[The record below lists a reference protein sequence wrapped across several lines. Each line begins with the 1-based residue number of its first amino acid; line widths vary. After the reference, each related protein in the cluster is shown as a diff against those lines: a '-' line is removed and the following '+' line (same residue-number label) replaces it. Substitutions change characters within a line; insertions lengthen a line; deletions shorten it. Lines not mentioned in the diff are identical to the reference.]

1 MPPELWVDP
10 MAVAQSTFV
19 HKACDVWR
27 CSFHKAVIPY
37 PDWRTHKTEIMSYTE
52 HKSFHWCGG
61 KVCTDMDREL
71 RFWTWAQST
80 QQHKDLEWTMGV
92 NFLGNRAY
100 IFRCCIF
107 LNLKCF
113 LRRKR
118 TRQWHRLDCL
128 DQKSTFTQSTTLIL
142 FSVCSAPWA
151 CITLMHM

>member
-19 HKACDVWR
+19 HKACDIWR
-27 CSFHKAVIPY
+27 CSFRKAIIPY
-37 PDWRTHKTEIMSYTE
+37 SDWRTHKTEIMPYTE

-61 KVCTDMDREL
+61 KVYKDMDREL

-80 QQHKDLEWTMGV
+80 QQHKDLEWTMGM

-107 LNLKCF
+107 LNLNSVSLEGREPDSGIDLTVLNKSQHSPSQQHWFSF
-113 LRRKR
+113 LCA
-118 TRQWHRLDCL
+118 LL
-128 DQKSTFTQSTTLIL
+128 PGLASL
-142 FSVCSAPWA
+142 
-151 CITLMHM
+151 